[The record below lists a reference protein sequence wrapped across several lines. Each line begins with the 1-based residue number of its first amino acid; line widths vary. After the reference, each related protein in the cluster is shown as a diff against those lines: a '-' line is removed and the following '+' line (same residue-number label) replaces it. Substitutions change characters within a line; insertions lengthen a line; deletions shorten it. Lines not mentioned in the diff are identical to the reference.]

1 MWSLIVT
8 KAMKI
13 FRWVNPDKETEIASI
28 VHKAL
33 AVMDPEVETVKGNY
47 VPVDHVGDRE
57 VTWKTLLSMKLISF
71 GPWFNRKTNVEIGN
85 CNKCFVVCPIGKT
98 CDVCK
103 IQQAGKGGYTMTRVY
118 NENMGTGISA
128 TWNRP
133 AWY

>member
-57 VTWKTLLSMKLISF
+57 VTWKTLLSMKLI
-71 GPWFNRKTNVEIGN
+71 
-85 CNKCFVVCPIGKT
+85 
-98 CDVCK
+98 
-103 IQQAGKGGYTMTRVY
+103 
-118 NENMGTGISA
+118 
-128 TWNRP
+128 
-133 AWY
+133 